1 MVTAEIR
8 TDTPQFAND
17 LADMLRL
24 FFGQIEIRVNE
35 DFAAQYH
42 VKTETTQTE
51 TEFLSR
57 VTLIEADNSA
67 FENAKTQKT
76 ADALLQKRLMKR
88 SLKIAL
94 YKLLK
99 RFTGIK
105 PAWGS
110 LTGIRPTRLLYEGM
124 SEGMSAKESA
134 DRMAELYDVDEDK
147 LSLLMEI
154 AASQSLVPPPAE
166 NEVGIYIGIPFCV
179 TRCSYCSFSGGEIG
193 NGKKVEPYLSALFRE
208 MEGVRELVS
217 EKGLKVRAVYIGGG
231 TPTSLSA
238 TQLGRL
244 MDKTTKMFDVSREFT
259 VEAGRPDTIN
269 ADKLAA
275 MKSVGVMRI
284 SINPQTMND
293 STLEVIGRKHTARDT
308 ISAFE
313 LSRKFGFDN
322 INMDV
327 IAGLPGENEVD
338 FAHTLDE
345 IRALSPESLTV
356 HSLAIKH
363 SSRMHLENHPLPKA
377 EMVSKMV
384 DMGRWAANE
393 MGMKAY
399 YLYRQKYM
407 AGNMENVGYS
417 APGRACVYNIDM
429 MEETGSVLGLGS
441 GAMSKRVYPT
451 GGRIERAPNLAD
463 ILLYTASPDEMVERK
478 RLLYAKL

>member
-1 MVTAEIR
+1 MVTAEIF

-24 FFGQIEIRVNE
+24 FFGQTELKVNE
-35 DFAAQYH
+35 PYPARFH
-42 VKTETTQTE
+42 IKTETKE
-51 TEFLSR
+51 DESGYSSR
-57 VTLIEADNSA
+57 VTLTEDGETDAEAA
-67 FENAKTQKT
+67 FTPKCDT
-76 ADALLQKRLMKR
+76 AIAQKRVLKR

-99 RFTGIK
+99 RRTGIK

-110 LTGIRPTRLLYEGM
+110 LTGIRPTRLMYEGM
-124 SEGMSAKESA
+124 DEGLSLSEASG
-134 DRMAELYDVDEDK
+134 RMAELYDVSEDK
-147 LSLLMEI
+147 LELLREI
-154 AASQSLVPPPAE
+154 VASQSAVPAPRE

-193 NGKKVEPYLSALFRE
+193 NGKKVEPYLSALFSE
-208 MEGVRELVS
+208 MDGVKNLIS
-217 EKGLKVRAVYIGGG
+217 EKGLSVRSVYIGGG
-231 TPTSLSA
+231 TPTSLCA
-238 TQLGRL
+238 TQLERL
-244 MDKTTKMFDVSREFT
+244 MDKTRSCFDASREFT
-259 VEAGRPDTIN
+259 VEAGRPDTID
-269 ADKLAA
+269 AAKLSA
-275 MKSVGVMRI
+275 MKNAGVMRI

-293 STLEVIGRKHTARDT
+293 KTLEVIGRRHTAYDV
-308 ISAFE
+308 IKAFE
-313 LSRKFGFDN
+313 LSRSLGFDN

-327 IAGLPGENEVD
+327 IAGLPGENAED
-338 FAHTLDE
+338 FRHTLDE
-345 IRALSPESLTV
+345 IKALSPESLTV

-377 EMVSKMV
+377 EMVAEMV
-384 DMGRWAANE
+384 NMGRMAADE

-407 AGNMENVGYS
+407 AGNMENVGY
-417 APGRACVYNIDM
+417 AKVGKACVYNIDM

-463 ILLYTASPDEMVERK
+463 ILLYTQKPEEMTERK
-478 RLLYAKL
+478 RLLYAEL